1 MENPNIYF
9 PNLNLAFRIPSEAF
23 SIFGITV
30 YWYGIILTLG
40 IALGTLLA
48 LYIAKKEEVRSEIII
63 DFVLYDL
70 PFALLG
76 ARLYFVVFKWDY
88 YREHISEIFN
98 IRRGGIA
105 IYGAIIASVL
115 FAMFYTRYK
124 GISFFKFADIATYG
138 LVLGQAIGR
147 YGNFFNKEAFGS
159 YTDNLFAMAILKT
172 EAKSPFVQEVINPMV
187 QFEAFGRAEYIQVH
201 PTFFYE
207 STWNLLLLL
216 VLLFYRKHKKF
227 NGEIFCLY
235 LIGYGIGRFWI
246 EGLRTDQLV
255 LPVIGFPIS
264 QVIAISSLILG
275 IIGIK
280 VCRKP
285 I

>member
-9 PNLNLAFRIPSEAF
+9 PHLNLAFRIPSEAF
-23 SIFGITV
+23 NIFGVTV

-40 IALGTLLA
+40 MALGTLLS
-48 LYIAKKEEVRSEIII
+48 LCIAKKEEVSSEIVI

-88 YREHISEIFN
+88 YREHISEIFI
-98 IRRGGIA
+98 IRGGGIA

-115 FAMFYTRYK
+115 FAIIYTRYK

-147 YGNFFNKEAFGS
+147 YGNFFNKEAFGR

-172 EAKSPFVQEVINPMV
+172 EAKSPLTQGVLNHMV
-187 QFEAFGRAEYIQVH
+187 QFEAYGGAEYIQVH

-216 VLLFYRKHKKF
+216 VLLFYRKHKKS

-246 EGLRTDQLV
+246 EGLRTDQLL

-264 QVIAISSLILG
+264 QIVAICSLFLG
-275 IIGIK
+275 IFGIK

>member
-9 PNLNLAFRIPSEAF
+9 PHLNLALRIPSEAF
-23 SIFGITV
+23 SIFGMTV

-40 IALGTLLA
+40 MALGTLLA
-48 LYIAKKEEVRSEIII
+48 LYIAKKEEVSSEIVI

-275 IIGIK
+275 IIGII
-280 VCRKP
+280 VCRKS